1 MVDSYRRPVAPGGGM
16 GSGSTS
22 DAEMR
27 SYFVDGRQVN
37 MTPEDYARAVS
48 TGQIT
53 PGAGSTSDAEM
64 GAYGRG
70 VGLATGQVSEG
81 EKDAY
86 QSYLDQMS
94 QVDPARFGPPAQ
106 PQVPGQTSNREGD
119 LAQRFSKQY
128 IQARQNLEKN
138 QQVPMLP
145 SGDPAVDFSRR
156 QQFQHQGNPPPQGLP
171 GAGMDFPT
179 ATTGMVNQRTYVDPA
194 MGFVAEQ
201 PQENPLST
209 FFESLR
215 QKLLNGTRSKY
226 LIRR

>member
-1 MVDSYRRPVAPGGGM
+1 MVVLYKRPVAPGAPM

-22 DAEMR
+22 DAEMSAYR
-27 SYFVDGRQVN
+27 SAVGPGQVSDAEMN
-37 MTPEDYARAVS
+37 ALRRAPMGS
-48 TGQIT
+48 
-53 PGAGSTSDAEM
+53 GSTSDAEFN
-64 GAYGRG
+64 AYRNA
-70 VGLATGQVSEG
+70 VAAVPGQVSEG

-94 QVDPARFGPPAQ
+94 QVDPSRFGPPANN
-106 PQVPGQTSNREGD
+106 PQALGQMSNREGD
-119 LAQRFSKQY
+119 LAQRFSQRY
-128 IQARQNLEKN
+128 IDARKNLEKN
-138 QQVPMLP
+138 SQVPVTP

-156 QQFQHQGNPPPQGLP
+156 QEFQHQGNIPPQGLP

-201 PQENPLST
+201 PQEDPLST

-215 QKLLNGTRSKY
+215 QKLLP
-226 LIRR
+226 

>member
-1 MVDSYRRPVAPGGGM
+1 MVELYKRPVASGAPV
-16 GSGSTS
+16 GSTSDTEMSAYRSAVGPGQVS

-53 PGAGSTSDAEM
+53 PGAG
-64 GAYGRG
+64 
-70 VGLATGQVSEG
+70 QVSEG

-94 QVDPARFGPPAQ
+94 QVDPSRFGPPANN
-106 PQVPGQTSNREGD
+106 PQALGQMSNREGD
-119 LAQRFSKQY
+119 LAQRFSQRY
-128 IQARQNLEKN
+128 INARKNLEQN
-138 QQVPMLP
+138 QQVPVTP

-156 QQFQHQGNPPPQGLP
+156 QQFQQQGNLPPQGSP

-179 ATTGMVNQRTYVDPA
+179 ATTGMVDQRTYVDPA

-201 PQENPLST
+201 PQEDPLST

-215 QKLLNGTRSKY
+215 QKLLP
-226 LIRR
+226 